1 MGVRITTEMLFR
13 SGLADVTRARGRLA
27 RTQEQAASGLRVNR
41 PSDDPIA
48 VRTAALLR
56 SGLDAAEQYQR
67 NITQARGRVAA
78 VESALADTND
88 LLLRARELAMAGA
101 NGTVDAGSR
110 AQIGEEIETLHA
122 RLLANANARYTGGY
136 VFGGFDAGTQ
146 PFSAS
151 GPFPVGA
158 GSPTVAWGGDVNE
171 LGVAIDDGVTA
182 TVTLNGQRVFLGD
195 ANGDATVD
203 AGRENLFDVLA
214 DLRDYLVTNDQTN
227 IAGILPRIDSAVAQ
241 ISIERTQI
249 GATDTQLAQ
258 WEEKLKDRVIDLQ
271 KRLSDAQDADSVK
284 VFSDLVQ
291 QQTALESSL
300 QATSKLLQ
308 RSLLDFLE

>member
-1 MGVRITTEMLFR
+1 MGVRVTTEMLFR
-13 SGLADVTRARGRLA
+13 SGLADVARARSRLG

-101 NGTVDAGSR
+101 NGTVDAASR
-110 AQIGEEIETLHA
+110 AQIGEEIETLHE
-122 RLLANANARYTGGY
+122 RLLANANSRYTGGY
-136 VFGGFDAGTQ
+136 VFGGYDGGTQ
-146 PFSAS
+146 PFNVS
-151 GPFPVGA
+151 GPFPPAA
-158 GSPTVAWGGDVNE
+158 GSPTVSWAGDVSE
-171 LGVAIDDGVTA
+171 LGVEIDDGVQA

-195 ANGDATVD
+195 ANGDAAVD
-203 AGRENLFDVLA
+203 AGKQDLFDVLA

-227 IAGILPRIDSAVAQ
+227 IAGTLGRIDASIAQ

-249 GATDTQLAQ
+249 GATDSQLAQ
-258 WEEKLKDRVIDLQ
+258 WELRLKDRTIDLQ

-300 QATSKLLQ
+300 QASANLMQ
-308 RSLLDFLE
+308 RTLLDFLK